1 MRLWLLFLVCAA
13 AAAYAQPSR
22 ARIRLPGHRDPFPIE
37 DVTTP
42 FELNVPVRKAL
53 AAVKAA
59 FGDLG
64 VPLDFDDPTGAI
76 LGNQSIKAVAGFGGF
91 RLSRLLDCGSTT
103 VGQNVDTFRISIV
116 FLALLDWVDSTH
128 TKVRVGF
135 VGGGV
140 PVAASGTQG
149 VQCGST
155 GVMEARL
162 IQLATKHLQG
172 QP

>member
-140 PVAASGTQG
+140 PVASSATQG

-162 IQLATKHLQG
+162 MELASKHLQS